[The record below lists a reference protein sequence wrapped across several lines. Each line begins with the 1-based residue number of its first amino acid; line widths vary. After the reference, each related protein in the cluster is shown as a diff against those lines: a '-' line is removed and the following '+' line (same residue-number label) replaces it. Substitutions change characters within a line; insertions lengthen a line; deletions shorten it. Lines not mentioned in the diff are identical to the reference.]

1 MKKFLEYEDSR
12 LLCHHTYDEDPRK
25 LSFYMHAHE
34 RMELFYL
41 ISGDL
46 DYIVEGTQ
54 YTVQPGDIMIM
65 HSAEV
70 HRPMIHPGKPYERIS
85 IQFDASL
92 LDTLDPKKRLL
103 MPFRD
108 RALGQLNQYPMA
120 GWPQDLFQPCF
131 AHFDDYAGGDLC
143 RVNIISTLLQALISI
158 SDQFENTSPVEK
170 YPHDNS
176 IASQL
181 ITTINQNL
189 FQPISLSG
197 ISQQF
202 YLSESQINRIFKRAT
217 GASVGKYI
225 RAKRLLAAREMIL
238 AGTPATVAAEN
249 CCFQDY
255 STFYRAY
262 VDHFNIPPSETRAR
276 QEMP

>member
-1 MKKFLEYEDSR
+1 
-12 LLCHHTYDEDPRK
+12 
-25 LSFYMHAHE
+25 MHAHE

-41 ISGDL
+41 ISGDV
-46 DYIVEGTQ
+46 DYIVEGSQ
-54 YTVQPGDIMIM
+54 YSVHPGDVMIM

-70 HRPMIHPGKPYERIS
+70 HRPMIYPGKPYERIS

-92 LDTLDPKKRLL
+92 IEAIDPKKGLL
-103 MPFRD
+103 APFKD
-108 RALGQLNQYPMA
+108 RALGQLNQYPMSGYA
-120 GWPQDLFQPCF
+120 KELFQPVF
-131 AHFDDYAGGDLC
+131 SHFDDYAGGELC
-143 RVNIISTLLQALISI
+143 RVNIISTLLQALICI
-158 SDQFENTSPVEK
+158 SDQFEHFSPADK
-170 YPHDNS
+170 YPQDES
-176 IASQL
+176 IASRL
-181 ITTINQNL
+181 IGAINQNL
-189 FQPISLSG
+189 FTPISLSS

-202 YLSESQINRIFKRAT
+202 YLSESQVNRIFKRAT

-238 AGTPATVAAEN
+238 AGTPATVAAES

-262 VDHFNIPPSETRAR
+262 VDHFSIPPSETRAR